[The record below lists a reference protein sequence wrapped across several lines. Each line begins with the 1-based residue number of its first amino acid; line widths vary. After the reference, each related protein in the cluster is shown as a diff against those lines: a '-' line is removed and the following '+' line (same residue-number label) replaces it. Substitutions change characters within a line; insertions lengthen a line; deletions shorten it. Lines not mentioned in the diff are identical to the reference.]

1 MSQSANLTT
10 DRALQI
16 LQLIALANEP
26 LTVRQIAE
34 QTGLPLSTLYRHL
47 TTLIRCGL
55 VSEIGSSKRYSIGP
69 LSMQLSRNF
78 QEHNTLAIQ
87 SRPEMHRL
95 AMASN
100 ETVGLLIASHYQL
113 ICIDMIVARQLLQ
126 YAFAPGKGAPLRR
139 GASAWAL
146 LAFMP
151 QEQRQIAVECCVPE
165 AERPELMVL
174 LETVRDQGYAI
185 SDNQLD
191 VGVWGVSA
199 PLLLANGK
207 LQGVITL
214 VAPEERAGGQHK
226 RLIQLTTDAARR
238 ISSYLSS
245 DN

>member
-16 LQLIALANEP
+16 LQLIALSSEP
-26 LTVRQIAE
+26 LAVRQIAE

-47 TTLIRCGL
+47 STLIRCGL
-55 VSEIGSSKRYSIGP
+55 VLEIGSSKRYSVGP
-69 LSMQLSRNF
+69 LSLQLSLNF
-78 QEHNTLAIQ
+78 HEHNTLAIQ

-95 AMASN
+95 AMSSN
-100 ETVGLLIASHYQL
+100 ETVGLLVATHFQV
-113 ICIDMIVARQLLQ
+113 ICIDMIVSRQLLQ
-126 YAFAPGKGAPLRR
+126 CVFSPGKGAPLHR

-151 QEQRQIAVECCVPE
+151 QEQRNTALECCVP
-165 AERPELMVL
+165 PEEHGQL
-174 LETVRDQGYAI
+174 LELLDEVRNQGYAE
-185 SDNQLD
+185 SSSQLD
-191 VGVWGVSA
+191 EGVWGVSA
-199 PLLLANGK
+199 PLLLPSGK

-214 VAPEERAGGQHK
+214 MAPYERISEQRK
-226 RLIQLTTDAARR
+226 RLTQLTTDAARR